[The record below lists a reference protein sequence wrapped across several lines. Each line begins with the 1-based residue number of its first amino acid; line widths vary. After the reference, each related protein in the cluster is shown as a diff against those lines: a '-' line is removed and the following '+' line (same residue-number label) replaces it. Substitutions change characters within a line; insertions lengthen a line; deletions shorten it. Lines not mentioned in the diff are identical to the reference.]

1 MNARELKKLEQ
12 KCAEFTQKRDARLL
26 KSLQEKL
33 DKAYKIAESFPPS
46 KIRKSTCS
54 RKQNPEIC
62 QQLCKCNCVYGLALL
77 IKSGYSISISEK
89 IKYIITKGE
98 PMEENKNTPETT
110 VMSAEYSQAV
120 QADALVESG
129 FEMTQVGIAKVC
141 KGVKL
146 MHDGKLYRQLGFQNF
161 EEYCQ
166 SKGFTKQYGNQL
178 VRIAEMME
186 QENGNSVS
194 VLKNLGVKKLYQLA
208 MLNPE
213 QREEVIQ
220 TVNVESVTVK
230 ELQSQISQMKT
241 RQKHDAERITEL
253 TLEKEGIYQQMEAVQ
268 ERIDGLEAEKKQ
280 AQERIKELE
289 SRPTEVYKDEK
300 DQAEIERLTAENNQL
315 KIENEAL
322 EEQRTELETKINEL
336 DSPLTSGENR
346 HKVEAEIAQAVN
358 NATKGLIAQNQSM
371 QEQNQRDIQK
381 IHQGYQKE
389 IAELKKQIA
398 EKSDIPEES
407 PQMKAFKIRLATL
420 ADSIELLVKFL
431 CENPEMSYLDKSGQ
445 VLKGAENSLM
455 EIRKQVQG

>member
-1 MNARELKKLEQ
+1 
-12 KCAEFTQKRDARLL
+12 
-26 KSLQEKL
+26 
-33 DKAYKIAESFPPS
+33 
-46 KIRKSTCS
+46 
-54 RKQNPEIC
+54 
-62 QQLCKCNCVYGLALL
+62 
-77 IKSGYSISISEK
+77 
-89 IKYIITKGE
+89 
-98 PMEENKNTPETT
+98 MEEKKTIIVSDDYLHAEELHKRVKAT
-110 VMSAEYSQAV
+110 VHSMKISF
-120 QADALVESG
+120 VELG
-129 FEMTQVGIAKVC
+129 KMLKEMR
-141 KGVKL
+141 
-146 MHDGKLYRQLGFQNF
+146 DGKLYKELGYQNF
-161 EEYCQ
+161 EDYC
-166 SKGFTKQYGNQL
+166 KTEVEINRRYAYELIG
-178 VRIAEMME
+178 IAEKLPE
-186 QENGNSVS
+186 DFVRSAH
-194 VLKNLGVKKLYQLA
+194 KIGVKKLSLLA

-241 RQKHDAERITEL
+241 RQKQDAEKITEL
-253 TLEKEGIYQQMEAVQ
+253 TLEKEEIYQQMEAVQ
-268 ERIDGLEAEKKQ
+268 ERIDGLEAEKQQ
-280 AQERIKELE
+280 AQKRIEELE
-289 SRPTEVYKDEK
+289 SKPIEHYSQSVEELK
-300 DQAEIERLTAENNQL
+300 EIERLTTENNQL

-346 HKVEAEIAQAVN
+346 HKVEAEIAQAIN

-407 PQMKAFKIRLATL
+407 PQMKAFKIRLAAL

-445 VLKGAENSLM
+445 VLKGAENSLT
-455 EIRKQVQG
+455 EIRKQVQE

>member
-1 MNARELKKLEQ
+1 M
-12 KCAEFTQKRDARLL
+12 
-26 KSLQEKL
+26 
-33 DKAYKIAESFPPS
+33 
-46 KIRKSTCS
+46 
-54 RKQNPEIC
+54 
-62 QQLCKCNCVYGLALL
+62 
-77 IKSGYSISISEK
+77 
-89 IKYIITKGE
+89 KGE
-98 PMEENKNTPETT
+98 PMEENKNTPEIT
-110 VMSAEYSQAV
+110 VMSVEESQAI
-120 QADALVESG
+120 QADDLVNNG
-129 FEMTQVGIAKVC
+129 LKLAQMGIAQMC
-141 KGVKL
+141 AGVRM
-146 MHDGKLYRQLGFQNF
+146 MHDGKLYKHFGFQNF
-161 EEYCQ
+161 EDYCK
-166 SKGFTKQYGNQL
+166 SKGFSKSYGERL
-178 VRIAEMME
+178 VRVAVMLEEKNAESIPHFE
-186 QENGNSVS
+186 
-194 VLKNLGVKKLYQLA
+194 KLGTAKLFQLA
-208 MLNPE
+208 MLEPE
-213 QREEVIQ
+213 QREEIIQ

-241 RQKHDAERITEL
+241 RQKQDAEKITEL

-280 AQERIKELE
+280 AQERIEELK
-289 SRPTEVYKDEK
+289 SRSTEVYKDEK

-445 VLKGAENSLM
+445 VLKGAENSLT

>member
-110 VMSAEYSQAV
+110 VMSVEYSQAV

-208 MLNPE
+208 MLEPE
-213 QREEVIQ
+213 QREEIIQ
-220 TVNVESVTVK
+220 TVDVESVTVK
-230 ELQSQISQMKT
+230 ELKSEIS
-241 RQKHDAERITEL
+241 
-253 TLEKEGIYQQMEAVQ
+253 TLKQNNQQ
-268 ERIDGLEAEKKQ
+268 LEAKQKQ
-280 AQERIKELE
+280 AESTIKELQSE
-289 SRPTEVYKDEK
+289 NSGLKERRDELQVQIQELENRPVEVMRSTAELE
-300 DQAEIERLTAENNQL
+300 EIERLKKENSRL
-315 KIENEAL
+315 EIENEAL
-322 EEQRTELETKINEL
+322 EEQRDELEGKLFTM
-336 DSPLTSGENR
+336 ENDR
-346 HKVEAEIAQAVN
+346 QEQAVSDAEEKRFAEFSSAMN
-358 NATKGLIAQNQSM
+358 QQLVEETHRIHEEAQEEISRANL
-371 QEQNQRDIQK
+371 QRDNAYLEVEK
-381 IHQGYQKE
+381 
-389 IAELKKQIA
+389 LKKQLA
-398 EKSDIPEES
+398 EQKEDSPE
-407 PQMKAFKIRLATL
+407 MKRFKVRIATL
-420 ADSIELLVKFL
+420 CDSIEQLVKFL
-431 CENPEMSYLDKSGQ
+431 CEHTDSAFLDKSET